1 MVKCRSLGP
10 AGYLSFYHERL
21 TGWESADQDSR
32 SRSNCLLLNWM
43 EQQQN
48 QWTSYLL
55 SSLTF
60 RFPWGLF
67 LLLPHRHR
75 RPPRLQL
82 VSAQLGR
89 FSSSNDVSLTLRM
102 RNLRG
107 SQLQPNLQYINTETP
122 MECLRRW
129 GSPVQ
134 VSDNGRKREWNDDY
148 DGPFKVGKV
157 LPMFG
162 Q

>member
-1 MVKCRSLGP
+1 MVKCRSLGRLFVV
-10 AGYLSFYHERL
+10 LSRTTDWVGERGPRFTFPIEL
-21 TGWESADQDSR
+21 FVVE
-32 SRSNCLLLNWM
+32 LNGTATEPM
-43 EQQQN
+43 N
-48 QWTSYLL
+48 IL
-55 SSLTF
+55 SLIFTHF
-60 RFPWGLF
+60 PIPWGLY
-67 LLLPHRHR
+67 LLRPHRHR

-89 FSSSNDVSLTLRM
+89 FSSSNNVSLRM

-107 SQLQPNLQYINTETP
+107 SQLQPNLQYTNNETP

-134 VSDNGRKREWNDDY
+134 VSENGRKREWNDDY